1 MTPIDWRVSVGAA
14 TTSAA
19 YEPATNGH
27 AADGALFICAHGAG
41 GSMSDRATY
50 AAASEMRR
58 RGLGVVRSDDGAE
71 YPFHCTAI
79 ADGTRTIPVGVTV
92 EFAVTAGPLG
102 LVEATQVR
110 RI

>member
-1 MTPIDWRVSVGAA
+1 MHAHSRVA
-14 TTSAA
+14 
-19 YEPATNGH
+19 EFDDH
-27 AADGALFICAHGAG
+27 
-41 GSMSDRATY
+41 
-50 AAASEMRR
+50 
-58 RGLGVVRSDDGAE
+58 RGLGAIETDNGRR
-71 YPFHCTAI
+71 YRFHCTAI